1 MQTSHPLISVVIPVY
16 NGGNDFRRCLK
27 ALTTAVHCKRTQE
40 DRNRD
45 AEEAPLAPA
54 ASLAPIAPGELIQP
68 LAQKNPQREPLG
80 DCLAVR
86 PAGSA
91 AIDARTVEI
100 IVVSDGDS
108 DGSWRLAEAF
118 GVRLIRLPESGGP
131 AKARNIGAKAA
142 SGDILFFVD
151 ADVEV
156 HLDTLTKVAESFE
169 ADANLAALIG
179 SYDDAPGAPNFLSQY
194 KNLIHHYTHQQA
206 GLEASTF
213 WGACGAIR
221 RHVFEAVGG
230 FDEGYRRPCIEDIEL
245 GYRLKYAGYPIHLRA
260 DIQVKHLKRWT
271 PTSLLRADIF
281 YRALPWMDLLLQVQ
295 RTRPAFYQ
303 QFTQELNLK
312 WSSKVSVIL
321 VFGLLLS
328 GMGAGIVAGMDAIAF
343 GTRPTSWEWA
353 SRYSFSW
360 MTLLLPALLC
370 GLGLLWVN
378 LPVYRFFYQ
387 RHGWLFAIKT
397 VPWHWLYFF
406 YSGLVYVYTVARYRL
421 RSG

>member
-1 MQTSHPLISVVIPVY
+1 MQASHALISVIIPVY
-16 NGGNDFRRCLK
+16 NGGDDFWRCLR
-27 ALTTAVHCKRTQE
+27 ALTACVNLDFADKF
-40 DRNRD
+40 
-45 AEEAPLAPA
+45 
-54 ASLAPIAPGELIQP
+54 
-68 LAQKNPQREPLG
+68 REN
-80 DCLAVR
+80 
-86 PAGSA
+86 SS
-91 AIDARTVEI
+91 VEI

-131 AKARNIGAKAA
+131 AKARNMGAKRAI
-142 SGDILFFVD
+142 GDILFFVD

-156 HLDTLTKVAESFE
+156 HPNTLAKVAESFE
-169 ADANLAALIG
+169 ADASLAALIG

-221 RHVFEAVGG
+221 RHIFEEVGG

-245 GYRLKYAGYPIHLRA
+245 GYRLKYAGHPIHLRS

-271 PTSLLRADIF
+271 PVSLLRADIF
-281 YRALPWMDLLLQVQ
+281 YRALPWMDLLMQVQ

-303 QFTQELNLK
+303 RFTQELNLQ
-312 WSSKVSVIL
+312 WSSRVSVIL

-328 GMGAGIVAGMDAIAF
+328 VIGAGVSAIASSVNPMVW
-343 GTRPTSWEWA
+343 GLGGGHLIGWIT
-353 SRYSFSW
+353 
-360 MTLLLPALLC
+360 ALLC
-370 GLGLLWVN
+370 GLALGLIN

-387 RHGWLFAIKT
+387 RHGWLFALKT

-406 YSGLVYVYTVARYRL
+406 YSGLVYAYTVARYRL
-421 RSG
+421 RPG